1 MTLLAIY
8 AHASDPGD
16 TASVGTNGAATWAT
30 PLPELITSDASLI
43 ASELAPR
50 GVRFQRWEASA
61 QLPPGADQAQILSA
75 YAADVARVQQHGSY
89 PTVDAIRLEPS
100 HPERTALRQKFLAEH
115 THSEDEVRFFV
126 EGRGLFCLHI
136 GDEVLQLVCEKND
149 WISVPAG
156 TKHWFDMGPNPAFCA
171 LRFFDNPDGW
181 VAAFTGDPIAS
192 RYPLLDELMDGR

>member
-1 MTLLAIY
+1 MSLLAIY
-8 AHASDPGD
+8 THASDPGD
-16 TASVGTNGAATWAT
+16 ASAVGAPGAAGVAA

-43 ASELAPR
+43 AAELDPR
-50 GVRFQRWEASA
+50 GVRFQRWEASV
-61 QLPPGADQAQILSA
+61 QLPPGAEQAQILAA
-75 YAADVARVQQHGSY
+75 YAADVARVQQGGSF

-100 HPERTALRQKFLAEH
+100 HPDRTALRQKFLAEH

-136 GDEVLQLVCEKND
+136 GEDVLQLVCEKND

-156 TKHWFDMGPNPAFCA
+156 TKHWFDMGPQPEFCA
-171 LRFFDNPDGW
+171 LRFFDNPEGW
-181 VAAFTGDPIAS
+181 VASFTGDPIAS

>member
-1 MTLLAIY
+1 MSLLAIY
-8 AHASDPGD
+8 THASSPGVS
-16 TASVGTNGAATWAT
+16 A

-43 ASELAPR
+43 ADELAPR

-61 QLPPGADQAQILSA
+61 QLPPGADQTQILTA
-75 YAADVARVQQHGSY
+75 YASDVARVQAHGAY

-100 HPERTALRQKFLAEH
+100 HPDRAALRQKFLAEH

-171 LRFFDNPDGW
+171 LRFFNNPDGW
-181 VAAFTGDPIAS
+181 VAAFTGDPIANL
-192 RYPLLDELMDGR
+192 YPLLDELMDGR

>member
-1 MTLLAIY
+1 MSLLAIY
-8 AHASDPGD
+8 PHASSPG
-16 TASVGTNGAATWAT
+16 VAA

-43 ASELAPR
+43 AAELAPR

-61 QLPPGADQAQILSA
+61 QLPPGADQAQILAA
-75 YAADVARVQQHGSY
+75 YASDVARVQEHGAY

-100 HPERTALRQKFLAEH
+100 HPERASLRQKFLAEH

-156 TKHWFDMGPNPAFCA
+156 TKHWFDMGPKPAFCA
-171 LRFFDNPDGW
+171 LRFFDNPEGW

>member
-1 MTLLAIY
+1 MSLLAIY
-8 AHASDPGD
+8 THASSPGVS
-16 TASVGTNGAATWAT
+16 A
-30 PLPELITSDASLI
+30 PLPELITSDAALI
-43 ASELAPR
+43 AAELASR

-61 QLPPGADQAQILSA
+61 HLPPGADQPQILSA
-75 YAADVARVQQHGSY
+75 YASDVARVQQHGAY

-100 HPERTALRQKFLAEH
+100 HPDRAALRQKFLAEH

-136 GDEVLQLVCEKND
+136 GEEVLQLVCEKND

-171 LRFFDNPDGW
+171 LRFFNNADGW
-181 VAAFTGDPIAS
+181 VATFTGDPIANL
-192 RYPLLDELMDGR
+192 YPLLDELMDGR

>member
-1 MTLLAIY
+1 MSLLAIY
-8 AHASDPGD
+8 PHASSPG
-16 TASVGTNGAATWAT
+16 VAA

-43 ASELAPR
+43 AAELAPR

-61 QLPPGADQAQILSA
+61 QLPPGADQAQILAA
-75 YAADVARVQQHGSY
+75 YASDVARVQEHGAY

-100 HPERTALRQKFLAEH
+100 HPERASLRQKFLAEH

-136 GDEVLQLVCEKND
+136 GDEVLQMVCEKND

-156 TKHWFDMGPNPAFCA
+156 TKHWFDMGPKPAFCA
-171 LRFFDNPDGW
+171 LRFFDNPEGW

>member
-1 MTLLAIY
+1 MSLLAIY
-8 AHASDPGD
+8 THASSPGVS
-16 TASVGTNGAATWAT
+16 A
-30 PLPELITSDASLI
+30 PLPELITSDAALI
-43 ASELAPR
+43 ADELAPR

-61 QLPPGADQAQILSA
+61 QLPPGADQAQILTA
-75 YAADVARVQQHGSY
+75 YAADVARVQQHGAY

-100 HPERTALRQKFLAEH
+100 HPDRAALRQKFLAEH
-115 THSEDEVRFFV
+115 THSEDEMRFFV

-136 GDEVLQLVCEKND
+136 GEEVLQLVCEKND

-156 TKHWFDMGPNPAFCA
+156 TKHWFDMGPKPAFCA

>member
-1 MTLLAIY
+1 MSLLAIY
-8 AHASDPGD
+8 PHASSPGVS
-16 TASVGTNGAATWAT
+16 A

-43 ASELAPR
+43 AAELAPR
-50 GVRFQRWEASA
+50 GVTFQRWEASA
-61 QLPPGADQAQILSA
+61 QLPPGADQAQILTA
-75 YAADVARVQQHGSY
+75 YASDVALVQEHGSY

-100 HPERTALRQKFLAEH
+100 HPDRAALRQKFLAEH

-136 GDEVLQLVCEKND
+136 GEDVLQLVCEKND

-156 TKHWFDMGPNPAFCA
+156 TKHWFDMGPQPEFCA
-171 LRFFDNPDGW
+171 LRFFDNPEGW
-181 VAAFTGDPIAS
+181 VASFTGDPIAS